1 MATKHPNGRED
12 RKARFVERYLEH
24 LNAPLAY
31 REAGYVVSTPST
43 AWTGACRLLR
53 SAKVQ
58 ALMAARRD
66 GIERRTEITQDRVRL
81 ELGRVAFFDPRRL
94 FDTES
99 GKLIDVVKL
108 PGEVAAAISA
118 IEVTSSKDGERV
130 TKVRLCGK
138 VEALDKLCR
147 HLGMYEDKVR
157 IVGLEREISTLPDE
171 ELERRIIELGRGEF
185 RTVGHTDAG
194 SAGAVAPA
202 LPAAA
207 REEPSR

>member
-12 RKARFVERYLEH
+12 RKVRFVERYLEH

-31 REAGYVVSTPST
+31 REAGYVVSMPAT

-58 ALMAARRD
+58 ALMAARRVA
-66 GIERRTEITQDRVRL
+66 IEHRTEISQDRVRL

-94 FDTES
+94 FDTET
-99 GKLIDVVKL
+99 GELIEIPKL

-118 IEVTSSKDGERV
+118 IEVTSNKDGERV
-130 TKVRLCGK
+130 TKLRLCGK

-147 HLGMYEDKVR
+147 HLRMYAEPPAPVVNLQVNVDM
-157 IVGLEREISTLPDE
+157 
-171 ELERRIIELGRGEF
+171 RGEWSDIISSS
-185 RTVGHTDAG
+185 REDRKLSG
-194 SAGAVAPA
+194 PA
-202 LPAAA
+202 RDLV
-207 REEPSR
+207 E